1 MTGVTEPVTVMRG
14 TYYEDHEPGRR
25 FVHHWGRT
33 LTQHDV
39 IDFATMTS
47 QYNPLHF
54 NAEYARAHGHP
65 DVVAPGLLVYNVV
78 LGLSVEDLS
87 EAGGPFLSL
96 TGVTFL
102 RPVYPG
108 DTLTAESVVL
118 DRRLSRSR
126 PGWGIVEWETT
137 GHRQDGECV
146 VRYRRANLALSR
158 KGSPHVR

>member
-1 MTGVTEPVTVMRG
+1 MTEPTTVFRG

-54 NAEYARAHGHP
+54 NVEYARSKGHP

-102 RPVYPG
+102 MPVYPG
-108 DTLTAESVVL
+108 DTLTAESVVIG
-118 DRRLSRSR
+118 RRLSNSR
-126 PGWGIVEWETT
+126 PGWGIVEWESA
-137 GHRQDGECV
+137 GYRQDGECV

-158 KGSPHVR
+158 EGSNGHVR

>member
-1 MTGVTEPVTVMRG
+1 MTEPRTVARG
-14 TYYEDHEPGRR
+14 THYEDHEPGRR

-54 NAEYARAHGHP
+54 NAEYARAQGHP
-65 DVVAPGLLVYNVV
+65 DVVAPGLLVYNIV

-87 EAGGPFLSL
+87 EAGGPFLNL
-96 TGVTFL
+96 TGVTFPL
-102 RPVYPG
+102 PVYPG

-118 DRRLSRSR
+118 NRRPSGSR

-137 GHRQDGECV
+137 GHRQDGACV
-146 VRYRRANLALSR
+146 VRYRRANLALCR
-158 KGSPHVR
+158 EGSGNVR